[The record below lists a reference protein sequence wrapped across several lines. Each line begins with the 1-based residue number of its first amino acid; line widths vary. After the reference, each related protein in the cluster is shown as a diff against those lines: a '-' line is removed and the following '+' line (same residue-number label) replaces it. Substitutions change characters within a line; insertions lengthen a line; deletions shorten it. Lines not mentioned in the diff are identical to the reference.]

1 MKNIRQ
7 NRLSAT
13 GFKRSVHVAFAAI
26 LVVTLAAC
34 QTPQQE
40 LYADQDTCANM
51 GARFGSP
58 SHTACMLQQQQ
69 RRDQAHLLFLEEA
82 RINSEL
88 ARNAQEMRDR
98 NRSN

>member
-1 MKNIRQ
+1 MNNLSKNGI
-7 NRLSAT
+7 STA
-13 GFKRSVHVAFAAI
+13 GFRKSMHLAGAAVI
-26 LVVTLAAC
+26 ALTLAAC

-40 LYADQDTCANM
+40 MYADQDTCANM
-51 GARFGSP
+51 GARFGS
-58 SHTACMLQQQQ
+58 SAHTSCMLQQQQ

-82 RINSEL
+82 RINAEL